1 MSWFSVSSA
10 VFPLFVIL
18 LIMPGTINTN
28 NKDITDQSVM
38 VTVYSTGNADYE
50 LKAGDECEELSSLP
64 MIDFKVEPSGSSWVK
79 QRKVTIIYPS
89 IDGNYEASHR
99 IDGESWTR
107 DSDVPVITKVTMGT
121 WNDDKNN
128 LQIIARDDISG
139 INGMY
144 ISTTNSKP
152 SENDS
157 GWISVSSDAK
167 ETKTFSKA
175 LEPGTYY
182 IWVKDKAG
190 NISDGKV
197 GKVEETFC
205 PGNICYISAS
215 GSDSGYGSRKKLLQ
229 LFKKHLIQ

>member
-1 MSWFSVSSA
+1 
-10 VFPLFVIL
+10 
-18 LIMPGTINTN
+18 
-28 NKDITDQSVM
+28 M

-79 QRKVTIIYPS
+79 HRKVTIIYSS

-99 IDGESWTR
+99 IDGGTWTR
-107 DSDVPVITKVTMGT
+107 DSSADKGGNIELTFTKIGQLEARLKSQKIISSKINLINIDSDVPVITKVTMGT

-152 SENDS
+152 SEDDS

-167 ETKTFSKA
+167 ETKTFSK
-175 LEPGTYY
+175 L
-182 IWVKDKAG
+182 
-190 NISDGKV
+190 
-197 GKVEETFC
+197 
-205 PGNICYISAS
+205 
-215 GSDSGYGSRKKLLQ
+215 
-229 LFKKHLIQ
+229 